1 MHRSRKLIAIGLC
14 AFLLFILMAIIP
26 FLKSVVQE
34 RDVNED
40 PLAIATALAITEQ
53 DEEGRLPKDRSKPVP
68 SKAEV
73 ANAWQKRQDLFKTA
87 RFAWTEQQTHP
98 KGWLP
103 NPRFPERE
111 WLNIPGL
118 LIDRSY
124 IVSKTLSLDGN
135 KMRYTFEIDRKEEP
149 DGVDVIV
156 RGKPFDNGLGV
167 RRKYSYVSVFD
178 GQVGKTLVTSMAT
191 STPPALRQVTWNVDA
206 QNLDT
211 RPILMLLRAVDPAM
225 GHLLMDRAVVTG
237 VRFVYKG
244 RSLINLEERHDPSGW
259 KTAIWLEPERDF
271 VVTRYRIY
279 FEQKF
284 MVDIKIDYAEDARW
298 GWFPSGWQVVEMIAD
313 GSTQVVVVAKVS
325 SFNINLPIGIEEF
338 R

>member
-1 MHRSRKLIAIGLC
+1 MHRSRKLIAIGIC
-14 AFLLFILMAIIP
+14 TFVLFILMAIIP
-26 FLKSVVQE
+26 FLKSAVQE
-34 RDVNED
+34 RDGNEE
-40 PLAIATALAITEQ
+40 PVAVATELAITEQ
-53 DEEGRLPKDRSKPVP
+53 DEEGRLPKDRTKPVP
-68 SKAEV
+68 TKADV
-73 ANAWQKRQDLFKTA
+73 VNGWQKHQDLVKTA
-87 RFAWTEQQTHP
+87 RFAWTEQQTHR

-124 IVSKTLSLDGN
+124 VVSKTLSLDGN
-135 KMRYTFEIDRKEEP
+135 KMRYSFEIDRKEEP
-149 DGVDVIV
+149 DGVDVIA
-156 RGKPFDNGLGV
+156 RGKPLDNGLGV

-178 GQVGKTLVTSMAT
+178 GEVGKTVVTSLAS
-191 STPPALRQVTWNVDA
+191 STPPATRHVTWNVDA

-211 RPILMLLRAVDPAM
+211 RPILMALRAVDPAM
-225 GHLLMDRAVVTG
+225 GHLLLERAVVTG

-259 KTAIWLEPERDF
+259 KTAIWLEPEKDF
-271 VVTRYRIY
+271 VVARYRIY
-279 FEQKF
+279 FEQHF
-284 MVDIKIDYAEDARW
+284 MVDIFIDYVKDPKW
-298 GWFPSGWQVVEMIAD
+298 GWLPSGWQVAEMIAD
-313 GSTQVVVVAKVS
+313 GSTQVVSVAKVS